1 MKVKLKKCKK
11 CAWYYFDKMTKD
23 NYCDY
28 YKENI
33 ENLSLCAIIKNI
45 KD

>member
-1 MKVKLKKCKK
+1 MKEIMKVKLKKCKK

-28 YKENI
+28 YK
-33 ENLSLCAIIKNI
+33 
-45 KD
+45 D